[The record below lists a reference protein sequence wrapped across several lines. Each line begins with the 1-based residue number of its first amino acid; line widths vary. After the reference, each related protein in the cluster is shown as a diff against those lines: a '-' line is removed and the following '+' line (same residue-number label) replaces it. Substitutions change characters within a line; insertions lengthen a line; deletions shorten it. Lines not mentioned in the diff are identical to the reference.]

1 MRRLFVITWT
11 SCLMLAAATTHADP
25 LRVCATTPDLGSLV
39 REVGGSDVSVT
50 VFAKATEDPHFVE
63 PRPSFVVNLRDAD
76 LLVVVGLD
84 LEIGW
89 LPPLVLAARNR
100 AILAGGRGYLDASAA
115 IDPDEVPTVAIDR
128 SMGDV
133 HPLGNP
139 HYLTDP
145 LKGLEVAALV
155 RDRLTDLRPEGREAF
170 TERYADFRDRMG
182 VAMVGDTLAGT
193 YEFEKLAALYEH
205 GRLEAFLGSQSQTSL
220 LGGWLALMLPHR
232 GLKAVEDHPVWAGFA
247 RRFGID
253 IIARMEPLPGISPT
267 TRHLAE
273 IVTLMRA
280 EHAKLVLAT
289 AYYDPR
295 HARFVA
301 EHTGA
306 GIAHM
311 ANQVGAHPG
320 TGDYLGMSDYNV
332 RQVVAVLQDGR

>member
-155 RDRLTDLRPEGREAF
+155 REQVLNAELRGLRVVTGDLNEWFPGPVGWALRRELSGPRMRRTHPAPLPLFPLDRIYWDRALHPEGFRVHRVVFQRKLWAGADLRGK
-170 TERYADFRDRMG
+170 DRRRVRFVPLDPRFLGG
-182 VAMVGDTLAGT
+182 VA
-193 YEFEKLAALYEH
+193 AALP
-205 GRLEAFLGSQSQTSL
+205 RSCSI
-220 LGGWLALMLPHR
+220 R
-232 GLKAVEDHPVWAGFA
+232 G
-247 RRFGID
+247 
-253 IIARMEPLPGISPT
+253 M
-267 TRHLAE
+267 
-273 IVTLMRA
+273 
-280 EHAKLVLAT
+280 
-289 AYYDPR
+289 
-295 HARFVA
+295 
-301 EHTGA
+301 
-306 GIAHM
+306 
-311 ANQVGAHPG
+311 
-320 TGDYLGMSDYNV
+320 
-332 RQVVAVLQDGR
+332 